1 MLMCRERTAQKAFS
15 TKKAKSAFF
24 DLDWLKRH
32 GRCLD
37 RPWQS
42 ASDSYTT
49 GARAT
54 AKNQQ

>member
-1 MLMCRERTAQKAFS
+1 MLLCRERTAQKAFS
-15 TKKAKSAFF
+15 TKKAKMGRR
-24 DLDWLKRH
+24 LD
-32 GRCLD
+32 G
-37 RPWQS
+37 PWQS